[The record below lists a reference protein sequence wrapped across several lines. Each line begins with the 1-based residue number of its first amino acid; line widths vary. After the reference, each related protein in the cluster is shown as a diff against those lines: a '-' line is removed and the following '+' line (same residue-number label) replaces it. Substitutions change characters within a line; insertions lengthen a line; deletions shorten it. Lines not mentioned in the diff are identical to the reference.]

1 MSYLSSVS
9 RRTFLRTTPTII
21 VGGTVL
27 AGCTGNSS
35 ETAEEGP
42 ADTANSP
49 SSGTEANSSGTS
61 TFDAWLSDTG
71 NYSNVADKTGTS
83 EVTVSVGAQGNNGA
97 YAFAPPAIEI
107 STGTTVLW
115 KWTGKGG
122 NHDVVA
128 QNSSFE
134 SELQSTEGATFEHT
148 FDDTGTYKYYC
159 TPHRAMGMKGG
170 IVVK

>member
-1 MSYLSSVS
+1 MSHLSSVS
-9 RRTFLRTTPTII
+9 RRTFLRATPTIV

-35 ETAEEGP
+35 GTAEERP

-49 SSGTEANSSGTS
+49 SSGSESNSSGTS

-83 EVTVSVGAQGNNGA
+83 EVTVSVGVQGNNGA

-128 QNSSFE
+128 QNGSFE
-134 SELQSTEGATFEHT
+134 SELQGTEGATFEHS
-148 FDDTGTYKYYC
+148 FDSSGTYKYYC